1 MWAIDKRKRKRIF
14 EKSDVPVPGILAVP
28 GSTAVHVDPNR
39 KTFTFLKFKKT
50 FCTTFYNFYFYNL
63 NMLLCTTLPSMVV
76 TTEKIE

>member
-39 KTFTFLKFKKT
+39 KTFTFLKT
-50 FCTTFYNFYFYNL
+50 FVQLFTTF
-63 NMLLCTTLPSMVV
+63 TT
-76 TTEKIE
+76 

>member
-1 MWAIDKRKRKRIF
+1 MWAIDKRKRKRVF
-14 EKSDVPVPGILAVP
+14 EKSGVPVPGILAVP

-39 KTFTFLKFKKT
+39 KTFTFT
-50 FCTTFYNFYFYNL
+50 FCTTFYNFYNFYNL

>member
-28 GSTAVHVDPNR
+28 GSTAVHVQVDPNR
-39 KTFTFLKFKKT
+39 KTFTFT
-50 FCTTFYNFYFYNL
+50 FVRTTFYNFYNL
-63 NMLLCTTLPSMVV
+63 KMLLCTTLPSMVV

>member
-39 KTFTFLKFKKT
+39 KTFTFT
-50 FCTTFYNFYFYNL
+50 FTCVQLFTTFTI
-63 NMLLCTTLPSMVV
+63 TT
-76 TTEKIE
+76 

>member
-39 KTFTFLKFKKT
+39 KTFTFTL
-50 FCTTFYNFYFYNL
+50 YNFLQLLQLEHVTVHNSTIDGSYN
-63 NMLLCTTLPSMVV
+63 
-76 TTEKIE
+76 

>member
-28 GSTAVHVDPNR
+28 GSTAVHVQVDPNR
-39 KTFTFLKFKKT
+39 KTFTFT
-50 FCTTFYNFYFYNL
+50 FCTTFYNFYNL